1 MTTYVAPAGGSV
13 DLLMGGAYSA
23 PTGGEVLLSLID
35 YTPPAYNEVSL
46 NLEFSYAPP
55 PSGICS
61 IDIVPETG
69 SNQTIWRA
77 GGIEPGIVGTPVQ
90 VAWRKFLYPVSLG
103 DLTGFGTAYLID
115 ARTISLNLA
124 DAYTAPSYNAVSI
137 NLGGAAGEIFI
148 DGFDAGSWGSPL
160 VEFKNRTIYPQSF
173 NNYYSGQHALVY
185 RQFLVSVSID
195 QSAFG
200 GATIVNKNRY
210 LLASGINQSAFGTAA
225 AINKNRYLDLETRG
239 INQAGI
245 GTASVIN
252 KNTTLYPTGIAGF
265 KGFGFAGD
273 GTGFISF
280 LDRTLNPAGINQ
292 AALGGPVVTNQHR
305 YVDLAS
311 RGIVATYGTA
321 LVAYAERLIYP
332 TFLWAFS
339 SGTPLVGTRR
349 YLEATGIDPGFFGLQ
364 YVHDN
369 RQYPMPPGLDAT
381 LWGDAWVTRS
391 PRIIEPEGIALRDT
405 LPSEQWGIQTVWN
418 LTQYVGQ
425 IFAPG
430 TEDGGVFGSYIWTFV
445 ENRNRV
451 IFQYGHKDSAFGPHA
466 IIDNAAD
473 PLLPEGIST
482 PLGVPMV
489 AYYIRRV
496 YPTGLEPSWFSPYNA
511 LYNTKR
517 EVSVAGINQAGI
529 GEPSLV
535 NTRRY
540 YQFYGFED
548 STFGTPFVAPA
559 IRALTVPLGPEGYH
573 GYHQVQLAKRYLYPT
588 GFELQMQFGGPYV
601 DERFTIFRPSS
612 ILPKPMG
619 EPFIWNATPEIR
631 PMWITNTEW
640 GDTHVRL
647 QYRHVYT
654 EGLLQTEMGRGAI
667 ADRTI
672 TVIPTGYSALR
683 FGTGLTVRNMIEEP
697 PQARTLQPTGYIASY
712 YGTANVHGND
722 ISPTGFEATRWGS
735 TIVYFLGA
743 YPSGIGPLTNYIPAP
758 WVKGPQWILPVD
770 IPAPDDPRSSQPKT
784 KHDLQPRTIWAQFDA
799 PPEALMNHEGAWEL
813 MDRVW
818 DPENDDRPRFGKPTV
833 SLYYRGLLAT
843 TWESL
848 LMGMP
853 DLTLRNRAV
862 RPTGI
867 RPKPLGIPVIPHTVT
882 IDVYSGINQGE
893 FGTTYLEKQNRE
905 IYPVGLEPPEF
916 ADSMIDFYIRY
927 LYPAGWDSFT
937 TTDQHRLH
945 PPEPIIPQGLDAT
958 RWGDSWTSNWLR
970 NITPE
975 GFDAGASGY
984 TPGQFRDRMRVTRG
998 TGTSIRARSTP
1009 PGSAGTPTVTQA
1021 SRAPYNDI
1029 ITAD

>member
-1 MTTYVAPAGGSV
+1 MTAYTAPAGGSV
-13 DLLMGGAYSA
+13 DLLMGGTYSSPA
-23 PTGGEVLLSLID
+23 GDDVSFSLID
-35 YTPPAYNEVSL
+35 YNPPLGSEASYDFDNTYQYTGPVGSFAYDFTDVWPL
-46 NLEFSYAPP
+46 RHIG
-55 PSGICS
+55 GI
-61 IDIVPETG
+61 
-69 SNQTIWRA
+69 
-77 GGIEPGIVGTPVQ
+77 GIEPPTPGWVSTVKWRKYITDATLGVQTQYGTPGNVYLR
-90 VAWRKFLYPVSLG
+90 WPVDFNFTTS
-103 DLTGFGTAYLID
+103 
-115 ARTISLNLA
+115 
-124 DAYTAPSYNAVSI
+124 YTAPSGSAVSY
-137 NLGGAAGEIFI
+137 NFGGAAGEILG
-148 DGFDAGSWGSPL
+148 DGWESLIFGDAEIGL
-160 VEFKNRTIYPQSF
+160 KNRAIYPASF
-173 NNYYSGQHALVY
+173 NNFYSGVAALVY

-210 LLASGINQSAFGTAA
+210 LLASGINQSAFGTATA
-225 AINKNRYLDLETRG
+225 TNKNRYLDLETRG

-245 GTASVIN
+245 GVASVIN

-280 LDRTLNPAGINQ
+280 LDRTLTPAGINQ

-321 LVAYAERLIYP
+321 LVAYAERTIYP
-332 TFLWAFS
+332 TFLWAFA

-349 YLEATGIDPGFFGLQ
+349 YLEATGIEPGFFGLQ

-381 LWGDAWVTRS
+381 LWGMPEVTRS
-391 PRIIEPEGIALRDT
+391 PRILYPDGIALRD
-405 LPSEQWGIQTVWN
+405 LWPSEQWGTQTVWN
-418 LTQYVGQ
+418 KTQYVGQ

-430 TEDGGVFGSYIWTFV
+430 PDDGGAFGSYIWTLV

-473 PLLPEGIST
+473 PILPEGIST

-489 AYYIRRV
+489 AYRIRRV
-496 YPTGLEPSWFSPYNA
+496 YPDGLEPSWFSPYNA

-517 EVSVAGINQAGI
+517 EVSVAGINQSGI
-529 GEPSLV
+529 GEPSMV

-540 YQFYGFED
+540 FQFYGFED

-559 IRALTVPLGPEGYH
+559 IRTLTVPLGPEGYH
-573 GYHQVQLAKRYLYPT
+573 GYHQVQLAKRYLFPT
-588 GFELQMQFGGPYV
+588 GFELPTQFGGPTV
-601 DERFTIFRPSS
+601 DEHFTIFRPSS
-612 ILPKPMG
+612 ILAKPMG

-631 PMWITNTEW
+631 PMWIVNTEW
-640 GDTHVRL
+640 GDTHVRH

-667 ADRTI
+667 GDRTI
-672 TVIPTGYSALR
+672 TVRPTGYSALR
-683 FGTGLTVRNMIEEP
+683 WGTGLTVRNMIEEP

-722 ISPTGFEATRWGS
+722 IYPTGFEATRWGQ

-743 YPSGIGPLTNYIPAP
+743 YPSGIGPLPNYIPAP
-758 WVKGPQWILPVD
+758 WIKGPQWALPAA
-770 IPAPDDPRSSQPKT
+770 IPAPDDPLSPQPKT
-784 KHDLQPRTIWAQFDA
+784 KHDLQPRTIWATFDVTPQA
-799 PPEALMNHEGAWEL
+799 TANHPGAWEL
-813 MDRVW
+813 MDRML
-818 DPENDDRPRFGKPTV
+818 DPDNDDRPRFGKPTV
-833 SLYYRGLLAT
+833 SLYYRWIRCTG
-843 TWESL
+843 WDSL
-848 LMGMP
+848 LLGDP
-853 DLTLRNRAV
+853 ALTLRNRVV

-867 RPKPLGIPVIPHTVT
+867 RPKPFGIPVIPHTVY
-882 IDVYSGINQGE
+882 IDVYSGINQGV
-893 FGTTYLEKQNRE
+893 FGTPYLEKQNRE
-905 IYPVGLEPPEF
+905 IYPIGLEPPEF
-916 ADSMIDFYIRY
+916 ADSMIDFYIRF
-927 LYPAGWDSFT
+927 LRPTGWDSFT

-945 PPEPIIPQGLDAT
+945 PPEPIIPQGFSAT
-958 RWGDSWTSNWLR
+958 LWGDSWTSNWLR
-970 NITPE
+970 NVTPE
-975 GFDAGASGY
+975 GFDASGSGY

-998 TGTSIRARSTP
+998 SGSSIRARSTP
-1009 PGSAGTPTVTQA
+1009 PGLAGTPTVTQA